1 MIYKQVI
8 YRQNDAH
15 GWHFHRTF
23 MYRIYNKRLAMRL
36 DINFQASNMTSSNK
50 TIDNQSDKIDIQNL
64 EMEELQELLEVNPAK
79 WIGISLFIAGF
90 LVITPLLN
98 AVPEFFS

>member
-1 MIYKQVI
+1 MTLSTDEFVDPKGIKYSTAGPQERYK
-8 YRQNDAH
+8 Y
-15 GWHFHRTF
+15 F
-23 MYRIYNKRLAMRL
+23 L
-36 DINFQASNMTSSNK
+36 DLSKMSETQQ
-50 TIDNQSDKIDIQNL
+50 TIANQKEKGDIQNL
-64 EMEELQELLEVNPAK
+64 ELEELQELLEVNPAK

>member
-1 MIYKQVI
+1 MTNSKTVE
-8 YRQNDAH
+8 
-15 GWHFHRTF
+15 
-23 MYRIYNKRLAMRL
+23 NK
-36 DINFQASNMTSSNK
+36 SE
-50 TIDNQSDKIDIQNL
+50 KIDIQNL

>member
-1 MIYKQVI
+1 
-8 YRQNDAH
+8 
-15 GWHFHRTF
+15 
-23 MYRIYNKRLAMRL
+23 
-36 DINFQASNMTSSNK
+36 MTSSNK
-50 TIDNQSDKIDIQNL
+50 TIDNQSEKVDIQNL

>member
-1 MIYKQVI
+1 MI
-8 YRQNDAH
+8 
-15 GWHFHRTF
+15 
-23 MYRIYNKRLAMRL
+23 
-36 DINFQASNMTSSNK
+36 SSNK
-50 TIDNQSDKIDIQNL
+50 TIDNQSEIIDIQNL

-90 LVITPLLN
+90 LVITPLLS

>member
-1 MIYKQVI
+1 MTDQQVI

-15 GWHFHRTF
+15 IQRLHRTF
-23 MYRIYNKRLAMRL
+23 TYKIFNNRLVIRL
-36 DINFQASNMTSSNK
+36 EINFQAQAMTSSNK
-50 TIDNQSDKIDIQNL
+50 TIDKQSEKVDIQNL

>member
-1 MIYKQVI
+1 M
-8 YRQNDAH
+8 N
-15 GWHFHRTF
+15 
-23 MYRIYNKRLAMRL
+23 N
-36 DINFQASNMTSSNK
+36 SK
-50 TIDNQSDKIDIQNL
+50 TIESKSEKIDIKNL

-90 LVITPLLN
+90 LVITTLLN

>member
-1 MIYKQVI
+1 MT
-8 YRQNDAH
+8 N
-15 GWHFHRTF
+15 
-23 MYRIYNKRLAMRL
+23 
-36 DINFQASNMTSSNK
+36 SNE
-50 TIDNQSDKIDIQNL
+50 TIDNLSEKLDIQNL

-79 WIGISLFIAGF
+79 WIGISLFIVGF

>member
-1 MIYKQVI
+1 M
-8 YRQNDAH
+8 N
-15 GWHFHRTF
+15 
-23 MYRIYNKRLAMRL
+23 N
-36 DINFQASNMTSSNK
+36 SK
-50 TIDNQSDKIDIQNL
+50 TIESKSEKIDIKNL

>member
-1 MIYKQVI
+1 
-8 YRQNDAH
+8 
-15 GWHFHRTF
+15 
-23 MYRIYNKRLAMRL
+23 
-36 DINFQASNMTSSNK
+36 MTSDNK
-50 TIDNQSDKIDIQNL
+50 AIINQSEKADIQNL

-79 WIGISLFIAGF
+79 WIGISLFIGGF